1 MRKIVV
7 KGLLLN
13 HIWHTYSSLFGMRI
27 DKCLGRLPV
36 WIALGLPFLLAVRPL
51 LANGIYRDGFGAQ
64 SMAMGGANTAWA
76 ADPLGAMT
84 ANPAGLA
91 FLASPQLNLGVM
103 GAITEG
109 TFTKGTNSYAHLDDS
124 LRGLPEAALGFPW
137 PNTPVTL
144 GISFVP
150 DSLML
155 ADWRFNDPP
164 GGLGGNVS
172 YGVQDHHSEI
182 IVLRPAL
189 GAAVRLTPNL
199 SFGLSAGLLYNENH
213 LQAPYTFQNLQPS
226 SDAPYNGAKTL
237 LDLHT
242 SGFGWNVQAGL
253 LYRPLTNLQVGL
265 SYLSPSR
272 LYTSG
277 DATGDPYAQFS
288 VTPGPLAF
296 HYDADVRN
304 VLPQEV
310 SAGLSWKPHQQWRI
324 ALQLDWIN
332 WAGAFQTLPVK
343 LSNGT
348 APVSGVLGST
358 FQDNIPLNWQ
368 DEFVY
373 RLGLEYAVMENLFL
387 RAGYA
392 YGKSPVPDS
401 TLTPMTAAIM
411 EHTLT
416 AGIGY
421 QWRNWEFDLAY
432 QYDIPNTRNVGT
444 SGLLSGEFSNSST
457 EVSVHV
463 LALTADF
470 RF

>member
-1 MRKIVV
+1 MLTNNIKRVTAWAWV
-7 KGLLLN
+7 A
-13 HIWHTYSSLFGMRI
+13 
-27 DKCLGRLPV
+27 V
-36 WIALGLPFLLAVRPL
+36 FLASILVQPTVH
-51 LANGIYRDGFGAQ
+51 ANGIYRDGFGAQ

-84 ANPAGLA
+84 ANPAGLG
-91 FLASPQLNLGVM
+91 FLIGPQFNLGFM

-109 TFTKGTNSYAHLDDS
+109 TFSKGTNSNGSLDNS
-124 LRGLPEAALGFPW
+124 LRALPEAAFGIPLK
-137 PNTPVTL
+137 NTPVTL
-144 GISFVP
+144 GISFVA

-155 ADWRFNDPP
+155 ADWTFNDPP

-172 YGVQDHHSEI
+172 YGVQRHDSEI
-182 IVLRPAL
+182 ILLRPAL
-189 GAAVRLTPNL
+189 GAAVRMSSKL
-199 SFGLSAGLLYNENH
+199 SFGVSVGLLYNENTLH
-213 LQAPYTFQNLQPS
+213 TPYTFQNLQPS

-253 LYRPLTNLQVGL
+253 LYKPFTNLQAGL

-272 LYTSG
+272 LYTTG
-277 DATGDPYAQFS
+277 DASGDPYAQFGVS
-288 VTPGPLAF
+288 PGPLAF
-296 HYDADVRN
+296 HYNADVRN
-304 VLPQEV
+304 VFPQEV
-310 SAGLSWKPHQQWRI
+310 SVGLSWKPHQKWRV
-324 ALQLDWIN
+324 AGQLDWIN
-332 WAGAFQTLPVK
+332 WSDAFRTLPVK

-368 DEFVY
+368 DQFVY
-373 RLGLEYAVMENLFL
+373 RLGLEYAVLENLFL

-392 YGKSPVPDS
+392 YGASPVPNS

-416 AGIGY
+416 AGVGY
-421 QWRNWEFDLAY
+421 QWGNWTVDLAY
-432 QYDIPNTRNVGT
+432 QYDLPVTRNVGA
-444 SGLLSGEFSNSST
+444 SGLLSGEYSNSST

-463 LALTADF
+463 IALTASM